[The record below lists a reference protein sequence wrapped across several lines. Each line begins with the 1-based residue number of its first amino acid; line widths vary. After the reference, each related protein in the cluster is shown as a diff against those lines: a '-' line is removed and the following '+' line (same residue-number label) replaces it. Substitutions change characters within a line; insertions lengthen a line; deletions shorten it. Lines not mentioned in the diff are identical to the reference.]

1 MNVCGHAYAMN
12 VGLSQLLVATEKIR
26 TEATLDYGQQNSKTD
41 FSGQHWLDDI
51 IKGVTAGYSV
61 TNYGASSVIYQKHS
75 FNAGTHTD
83 IADND
88 KDFSL
93 YQLNGLYQKMYQ
105 HGQLLSLR
113 LDAQRGFNNYLPS
126 ARQFYIGGMYSVR
139 GYKESL
145 LGGDSGYSMGLEY
158 SVPVTKDKKTSAFAF
173 MDHGQV
179 FGDSAFDSHVL
190 TSCGLGVR
198 SNITK
203 HIGAVVTL
211 GVPLIKE
218 INNTDVDS
226 TRIHFMVSGQF

>member
-1 MNVCGHAYAMN
+1 
-12 VGLSQLLVATEKIR
+12 
-26 TEATLDYGQQNSKTD
+26 
-41 FSGQHWLDDI
+41 
-51 IKGVTAGYSV
+51 
-61 TNYGASSVIYQKHS
+61 
-75 FNAGTHTD
+75 
-83 IADND
+83 
-88 KDFSL
+88 
-93 YQLNGLYQKMYQ
+93 
-105 HGQLLSLR
+105 
-113 LDAQRGFNNYLPS
+113 
-126 ARQFYIGGMYSVR
+126 MYSVR

-145 LGGDSGYSMGLEY
+145 LGGDSGYSVGLEY
-158 SVPVTKDKKTSAFAF
+158 SVPVTKDKKTNAFVF

-203 HIGAVVTL
+203 HIGAVITL